1 MKIGIGLPTQ
11 IRDMDAAIIPPWASR
26 AEEAGFS
33 TLASIGRIAYPGVM
47 DTVALA
53 GAAAATSRIGLS
65 SNVMLATVWPAAL
78 LAKELAGIDAM
89 SRGRLIVGLGIGG
102 DRPDDFLADGHP
114 PRHLGRRMDSDLET
128 YHHLWRSEPV
138 GGGVNAAVPTG
149 TRPIPLLFGGMAPR
163 SFQRMATWG
172 EGYVAGSLPAPAIE
186 PMFEAARRAWRD
198 AGRRS
203 SPRLVAIAYFALGD
217 AERGRSSIRD
227 YYVALGDRAADAMAQ
242 RVNTT
247 AGEIR
252 KAVASFEAI
261 GADEVILH
269 PGLADP
275 DEVSRLADAV
285 L

>member
-11 IRDMDAAIIPPWASR
+11 IRDMDGIS
-26 AEEAGFS
+26 AGGW
-33 TLASIGRIAYPGVM
+33 TRIWRPTITCGGVSP
-47 DTVALA
+47 L
-53 GAAAATSRIGLS
+53 
-65 SNVMLATVWPAAL
+65 
-78 LAKELAGIDAM
+78 
-89 SRGRLIVGLGIGG
+89 
-102 DRPDDFLADGHP
+102 
-114 PRHLGRRMDSDLET
+114 
-128 YHHLWRSEPV
+128 

-163 SFQRMATWG
+163 SFRRMATWG

-198 AGRRS
+198 AGRHS

-217 AERGRSSIRD
+217 AGRGRSSIRD
-227 YYVALGDRAADAMAQ
+227 YYAALGDEAADAMAQ

>member
-1 MKIGIGLPTQ
+1 
-11 IRDMDAAIIPPWASR
+11 
-26 AEEAGFS
+26 
-33 TLASIGRIAYPGVM
+33 
-47 DTVALA
+47 
-53 GAAAATSRIGLS
+53 
-65 SNVMLATVWPAAL
+65 
-78 LAKELAGIDAM
+78 
-89 SRGRLIVGLGIGG
+89 
-102 DRPDDFLADGHP
+102 
-114 PRHLGRRMDSDLET
+114 
-128 YHHLWRSEPV
+128 
-138 GGGVNAAVPTG
+138 
-149 TRPIPLLFGGMAPR
+149 
-163 SFQRMATWG
+163 
-172 EGYVAGSLPAPAIE
+172 
-186 PMFEAARRAWRD
+186 MFEAARRAWRD

-275 DEVSRLADAV
+275 DEISRLADAV